1 VTPTCCRRLPPLG
14 IPSAQGFGV
23 TGQAS
28 PPTGT
33 TTAPAGS
40 PAQQPVYEEFVT
52 VACCALGKLC
62 FVWDALNVHVR
73 AARTHASGQDLP
85 TTGGGAFRQLATPG
99 TASPQ
104 AAIAAIIK
112 RGNIDAWQMRAPA
125 WSCRRT
131 LQPPIARRP
140 GRR

>member
-1 VTPTCCRRLPPLG
+1 M
-14 IPSAQGFGV
+14 
-23 TGQAS
+23 GQAS

-40 PAQQPVYEEFVT
+40 PARQQPVYEEFVT

-73 AARTHASGQDLP
+73 AARTLASGQDLP
-85 TTGGGAFRQLATPG
+85 TGGGGAFRQLATPG
-99 TASPQ
+99 TASLQ

-112 RGNIDAWQMRAPA
+112 RGNIDAWQMRAPV

-131 LQPPIARRP
+131 LQPPIARWP

>member
-1 VTPTCCRRLPPLG
+1 M
-14 IPSAQGFGV
+14 
-23 TGQAS
+23 GQAS

-40 PAQQPVYEEFVT
+40 PARQQPVYEEFVT

-73 AARTHASGQDLP
+73 AASTLASGQDLP
-85 TTGGGAFRQLATPG
+85 TAGGGAVRQLATPG
-99 TASPQ
+99 TASLQ

-112 RGNIDAWQMRAPA
+112 RGNIDAW
-125 WSCRRT
+125 
-131 LQPPIARRP
+131 
-140 GRR
+140 